1 VFSGKLFITKK
12 AKPNIKSDLV
22 EAILQGLFYS
32 RNIEKSLANTAFS
45 KPNDRNTT
53 IDQTSLTKIL

>member
-1 VFSGKLFITKK
+1 VFSGKLFITQK

-45 KPNDRNTT
+45 KPNDRNTP